1 MEAGGGG
8 IMSAIGFPAL
18 VQGFFTDRLLRQQR
32 ASSNTIAAY
41 RDTFRLLFR
50 FVVPRLASSPTK
62 IATAKLDPRLIGE
75 FLDHLERERGNSVRT
90 RNMRL
95 AAIRSFFRYVS
106 LCEPAH
112 ALLCQ
117 RIGALPAKRYE
128 RRPVDFLDQSEC
140 EALIAAADPT
150 TSIGRRDRTLLLVAV
165 QTGLRV
171 SELVHLRREDVVLG
185 PGAHVRCQGKGRKER
200 CTPLRGD
207 AASMLVSWLRE
218 RTGRPEEPVFTTVAG
233 RALSRDAIEALVS
246 KYAARAADICPSL
259 GRKRV
264 TPHVLRH
271 TAAMSLL
278 QNGVDRSIIALWLG
292 HESIESTEMYLHADM
307 RMKESALARTGPLA
321 VKPKRYRPTETL
333 LAFLEAL

>member
-1 MEAGGGG
+1 
-8 IMSAIGFPAL
+8 MSAIGFSAL

-50 FVVPRLASSPTK
+50 FVVPRLAPSPTK
-62 IATAKLDPRLIGE
+62 IDIAKLDPRLIGE
-75 FLDHLERERGNSVRT
+75 FLDHLESERGSSVRT

-95 AAIRSFFRYVS
+95 AVIRSFFRYVA
-106 LCEPAH
+106 LCEPAY

-117 RIGALPAKRYE
+117 QIGSLPAKRYE
-128 RRPVDFLDQSEC
+128 RRPVNFLDQREC
-140 EALIAAADPT
+140 EALIVAADPST
-150 TSIGRRDRTLLLVAV
+150 TIGRRDRTLLLVAI

-200 CTPLRGD
+200 CTPLRVD
-207 AASMLVSWLRE
+207 AASMLVSWFRG
-218 RTGRPEEPVFTTVAG
+218 RTGRPEDPVFTTVGG
-233 RALSRDAIEALVS
+233 RALSRDAVEALVA
-246 KYAARAADICPSL
+246 KYAARAANSCPSL
-259 GRKRV
+259 GQKRV

-271 TAAMSLL
+271 TAAMNLL
-278 QNGVDRSIIALWLG
+278 QNGVDRSVIALWLG
-292 HESIESTEMYLHADM
+292 HESIETTEMYLHADM
-307 RMKESALARTGPLA
+307 RMKERALARTGPLA
-321 VKPKRYRPTETL
+321 VRPKRYRPTETL